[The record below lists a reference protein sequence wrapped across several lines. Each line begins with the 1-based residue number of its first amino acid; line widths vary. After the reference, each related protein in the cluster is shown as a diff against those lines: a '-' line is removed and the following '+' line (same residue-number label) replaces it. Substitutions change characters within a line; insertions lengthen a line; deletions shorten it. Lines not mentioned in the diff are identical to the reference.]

1 MTAGEPE
8 PKLEGCW
15 GLGKKASD
23 STVAF
28 CLNLGVSFI
37 PCDSHVCKEKS
48 PGLSKKLCSP
58 GF

>member
-8 PKLEGCW
+8 AKLKGCW
-15 GLGKKASD
+15 GLGIKASD

-37 PCDSHVCKEKS
+37 PCDSHVCKKS
-48 PGLSKKLCSP
+48 AELSKKLNSP